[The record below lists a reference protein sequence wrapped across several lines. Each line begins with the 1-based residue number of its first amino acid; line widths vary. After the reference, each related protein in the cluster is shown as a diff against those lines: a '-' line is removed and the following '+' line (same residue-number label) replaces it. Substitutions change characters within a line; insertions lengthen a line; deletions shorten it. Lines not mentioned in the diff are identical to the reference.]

1 MDEFDFKE
9 EKTRKPTRFG
19 AAFLNCA
26 SLAFLISALALGA
39 FFAFLFL
46 NPQSELNPFPPGAA
60 TAATATQAA
69 TSTPTLEIATA
80 TPTPTFT
87 ATPEP
92 TLTATAQELGRSF
105 GLQEGSPAALD
116 ASVFH
121 PELGCNFMGVAG
133 QVFGL
138 DGVPIADLEV
148 VVNGT
153 LNGEAINKTG
163 VTGAA
168 TQYGS
173 GAYYEI
179 QLSNQ
184 PIASDGTLQITVKMA
199 DGQPLSNPFAFNT
212 TASCEENLVMINFAE
227 QP

>member
-9 EKTRKPTRFG
+9 EKTRKPSRFG

-46 NPQSELNPFPPGAA
+46 NPQSELNPFPPAA
-60 TAATATQAA
+60 VTATQAA
-69 TSTPTLEIATA
+69 TPILEAASATA
-80 TPTPTFT
+80 TSTPTFT

-105 GLQEGSPAALD
+105 GFQEGSPAALD

-173 GAYYEI
+173 GAYYEV

-227 QP
+227 QQP